1 MSEQVPGNQPEP
13 TSEDIFE
20 EHPEDFIVETDVE
33 AIVIPEDRPEEEGPT
48 AVIGEDDEDLE
59 VLEGPEEDSDEYS
72 IENA

>member
-1 MSEQVPGNQPEP
+1 MSEQAPGNQPEP

-20 EHPEDFIVETDVE
+20 EYPEDFIVETDVE
-33 AIVIPEDRPEEEGPT
+33 AMVIPEDRPEEVGPT
-48 AVIGEDDEDLE
+48 AVVGEDDEDLE

>member
-1 MSEQVPGNQPEP
+1 MSEQVTGNQPEP

-20 EHPEDFIVETDVE
+20 EHPEDLVVETDAEV
-33 AIVIPEDRPEEEGPT
+33 IVIPEDRPEEEGPT
-48 AVIGEDDEDLE
+48 AVVGEDDEDLE